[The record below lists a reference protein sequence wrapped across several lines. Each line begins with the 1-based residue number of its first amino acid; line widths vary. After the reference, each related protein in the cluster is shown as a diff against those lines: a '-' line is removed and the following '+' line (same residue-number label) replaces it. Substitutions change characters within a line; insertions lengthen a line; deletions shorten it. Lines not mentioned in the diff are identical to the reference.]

1 MTDLQKRQEFAW
13 LAAITVLIGAFL
25 LFQVQ
30 PVISKI
36 ILPWFGGGPSV
47 WTTCLLFFQVLL
59 VGGYAYAHVLSRYVP
74 IRRQA
79 WVHGILVLLSLLTLP
94 ILPGE
99 TWKPT
104 DVDYPMLRILLL
116 LSVSVGVPYL
126 LLSATGPLVQAWFA
140 RRYPDR
146 SPYRLYA
153 LSNVGSLG
161 ALLTY
166 PFLVEPAMTSSQQA
180 YSWSGLFVVYT
191 GLAVLLAVL
200 FARFLRADS
209 LVSEKATSGRSKTAV
224 HYQDFDL
231 DAEGDPVDSD
241 VPAAKAAGTGSKG
254 GQMPSGNVPGEVSR
268 WQRVCWLLL
277 PALATWMLMAV
288 TNYLCQD
295 VAVIPFF
302 WIVPLSLYLLSFIIC
317 FDRPGWYRS
326 RLFMNLAIFATLLV
340 SIVSMGD
347 VVDVLFKLIGS
358 GARFS
363 VLVENLVVNTLVH
376 LFLLLV
382 ICMLCHGELVK
393 RKPPSSQLTSFY
405 LLVSVG
411 GALGG
416 VVVSILC
423 PLIFPDYWEL
433 NIGIFIVFLLAAGMV
448 IRDVLGRPSLIQV
461 CITVTLGMVLGLVVN
476 AQWAIIDQ
484 QDSIVSI
491 RNFYGVL
498 AVREENADNPELH
511 NRWLVNGETLHGLQ
525 QMAPDRRREPTT
537 YYGRQ
542 SGVGIAIER
551 YRRGRPLRIGA
562 IGLGVGTI
570 ACYGQEGDEIDF
582 FEINPD
588 VIRLARSH
596 FSFLADCP
604 VRPTIIQGDAR
615 LSLEKMKQSREY
627 DIMVLDAFS
636 SDAIPVHLL
645 TAEAVELYG
654 RHLKPGGV
662 IAIHVSNRHLRLVP
676 VVTML
681 ARHGGFQYA
690 MVRSRG
696 NDDWL
701 DDAVWVLLTRSEN
714 FLNDPQVV
722 LASTEPIGADARKV
736 HLWTDRYTN
745 LLEILRPI
753 E

>member
-1 MTDLQKRQEFAW
+1 MESQKRSEFAW
-13 LAAITVLIGAFL
+13 LAAMTVLVGAFL

-59 VGGYAYAHVLSRYVP
+59 VAGYAYAHVLSRYVP

-99 TWKPT
+99 AWKPT
-104 DVDYPMLRILLL
+104 DADFPMLRILFLL
-116 LSVSVGVPYL
+116 LVSVGVPYL
-126 LLSATGPLVQAWFA
+126 LLSATGPLVQTWFA
-140 RRYPDR
+140 RRYPQR

-166 PFLVEPAMTSSQQA
+166 PFLVEPALTTSQQA
-180 YSWSGLFVVYT
+180 YSWSVFFVVYAV
-191 GLAVLLAVL
+191 LAILLAVL
-200 FARFLRADS
+200 FARFLRTVKEDAPLS
-209 LVSEKATSGRSKTAV
+209 IVAT
-224 HYQDFDL
+224 
-231 DAEGDPVDSD
+231 
-241 VPAAKAAGTGSKG
+241 G
-254 GQMPSGNVPGEVSR
+254 GERVPGR
-268 WQRVCWLLL
+268 WDWVAWLLL
-277 PALATWMLMAV
+277 PALATLMLMAV

-302 WIVPLSLYLLSFIIC
+302 WIIPLSLYLLTFIIC
-317 FDRPGWYRS
+317 FDRPGWYHS
-326 RLFMNLAIFATLLV
+326 RLFMNLSVLATLVV
-340 SIVSMGD
+340 SIFYMRD
-347 VVDVLFKLIGS
+347 VVDVVFKFMGSESNFSGIAQNLI
-358 GARFS
+358 
-363 VLVENLVVNTLVH
+363 VNTLAH

-382 ICMLCHGELVK
+382 ACMFCHGELVK

-416 VVVSILC
+416 VMVSLLC
-423 PLIFPDYWEL
+423 PQLFPDYWEL
-433 NIGIFIVFLLAAGMV
+433 NIGILVLFLLAAGMM
-448 IRDVLGRPSLIQV
+448 IRDVLGRPSLMQV
-461 CITVTLGMVLGLVVN
+461 CVTVTLGMVLGLVVN
-476 AQWAIIDQ
+476 AQWSVVDNRDAI
-484 QDSIVSI
+484 VTT

-498 AVREENADNPELH
+498 AVRESDAEDPQLH
-511 NRWLVNGETLHGLQ
+511 DRWLVNGETLHGLQ

-542 SGVGIAIER
+542 SGVGIAIEQ

-562 IGLGVGTI
+562 IGLGIGTV
-570 ACYGQEGDEIDF
+570 ACYGKEGDEIDF

-596 FSFLADCP
+596 FTFLDDCP
-604 VRPTIIQGDAR
+604 SRLRTLQGDAR
-615 LSLEKMKQSREY
+615 LSLEKMEQSRQY
-627 DIMVLDAFS
+627 DILVLDAFS

-645 TAEAVELYG
+645 TAEALQLYD

-681 ARHGGFQYA
+681 ARHGEFQYA
-690 MVRSRG
+690 MVRSEG
-696 NDDWL
+696 NNDWL
-701 DDAVWVLLTRSEN
+701 DSAVWVLLTKSEN
-714 FLNDPQVV
+714 FLNDPMVV
-722 LASTEPIGADARKV
+722 LSTTEPTGPDARSV

-745 LLEILRPI
+745 LMEILRPI

>member
-1 MTDLQKRQEFAW
+1 MTGLQKRSEFAW
-13 LAAITVLIGAFL
+13 LSAITVLVGAFL

-59 VGGYAYAHVLSRYVP
+59 VGGYAYAHLLSRHVP
-74 IRRQA
+74 IGRQA

-99 TWKPT
+99 SWKPV
-104 DVDYPMLRILLL
+104 DVEYPMLRILVLL
-116 LSVSVGVPYL
+116 FVSVGVPYL

-180 YSWSGLFVVYT
+180 WSWSILFVVYAS
-191 GLAVLLAVL
+191 LAVLLAVL
-200 FARFLRADS
+200 FARFL
-209 LVSEKATSGRSKTAV
+209 KTASAETA
-224 HYQDFDL
+224 
-231 DAEGDPVDSD
+231 AEGKSVTPEQTGERAG
-241 VPAAKAAGTGSKG
+241 VPSARVS
-254 GQMPSGNVPGEVSR
+254 GEVSR
-268 WQRVCWLLL
+268 WQRISWLLL

-302 WIVPLSLYLLSFIIC
+302 WIIPLSLYLLTFIIC

-326 RLFMNLAIFATLLV
+326 RLFMNLSVLATLAV
-340 SIVSMGD
+340 SILYMAE
-347 VVDVLFKLIGS
+347 VVDGIFKLLGS
-358 GARFS
+358 EHKFS
-363 VLVENLVVNTLVH
+363 LLAQNLTVNTVAH
-376 LFLLLV
+376 LALLLV
-382 ICMLCHGELVK
+382 ACMFCHGELVK

-416 VVVSILC
+416 VIVSILC
-423 PLIFPDYWEL
+423 PLLFPDYWEL
-433 NIGIFIVFLLAAGMV
+433 NVGVLIVFLLAAAMV
-448 IRDVLGRPSLIQV
+448 IRDVLGRPSLMQV
-461 CITVTLGMVLGLVVN
+461 CVTVTLGMVLGFVGN
-476 AQWAIIDQ
+476 AQWAVIDQ
-484 QDSIVSI
+484 RDAILVT

-498 AVREENADNPELH
+498 AVRETDTNRSELH
-511 NRWLVNGETLHGLQ
+511 QRRLVNGKTLHGLQ
-525 QMAPDRRREPTT
+525 QMAAGRRREPTS

-570 ACYGQEGDEIDF
+570 ACYGKDGDEIDF

-596 FSFLADCP
+596 FSFLEDCP
-604 VRPTIIQGDAR
+604 VRPMIYPGDAR
-615 LSLEKMKQSREY
+615 LSLEKMGRPREY

-645 TAEAVELYG
+645 TAEAIGLYG

-676 VVTML
+676 VVTTL

-690 MVRSRG
+690 KIASSG
-696 NDDWL
+696 NGDWL
-701 DDAVWVLLTRSEN
+701 DDAVWILLTKSEN
-714 FLNDPQVV
+714 FLKDPQVL
-722 LASTEPIGADARKV
+722 LATSEPTGPDAEKV

>member
-1 MTDLQKRQEFAW
+1 MTRMQKGPEFAW
-13 LAAITVLIGAFL
+13 LAAITVLVGAFL

-36 ILPWFGGGPSV
+36 ILPGFGGGPSV
-47 WTTCLLFFQVLL
+47 WTTCLLFFQILL
-59 VGGYAYAHVLSRYVP
+59 VGGYAYAHLLSRHVP
-74 IRRQA
+74 IGRQA

-99 TWKPT
+99 AWKPA
-104 DVDYPMLRILLL
+104 DVEYPMLRILLL
-116 LSVSVGVPYL
+116 LFVSVGVPYL

-180 YSWSGLFVVYT
+180 WSWSILFVVYAS
-191 GLAVLLAVL
+191 LAILLAVL
-200 FARFLRADS
+200 FARFL
-209 LVSEKATSGRSKTAV
+209 KTASAKTATV
-224 HYQDFDL
+224 GKTT
-231 DAEGDPVDSD
+231 ASERAGKRTG
-241 VPAAKAAGTGSKG
+241 VPSASV
-254 GQMPSGNVPGEVSR
+254 SGEVSR
-268 WQRVCWLLL
+268 WQRISWLLL

-302 WIVPLSLYLLSFIIC
+302 WIIPLSLYLLTFIIC

-326 RLFMNLAIFATLLV
+326 RLFMNLSILAALAV
-340 SIVSMGD
+340 SILYMGE
-347 VVDVLFKLIGS
+347 VVDGIFKLLGS
-358 GARFS
+358 EKKFS
-363 VLVENLVVNTLVH
+363 LLAQNLTVNTLVH
-376 LFLLLV
+376 LALLLV
-382 ICMLCHGELVK
+382 VCMFCHGELVK

-405 LLVSVG
+405 LFVSVG

-416 VVVSILC
+416 VIVSILC
-423 PLIFPDYWEL
+423 PLLFPDYWEL
-433 NIGIFIVFLLAAGMV
+433 NIGILIVFLLAAAMV
-448 IRDVLGRPSLIQV
+448 IRDVLGRPSLMQACV
-461 CITVTLGMVLGLVVN
+461 TVTLGMVLGFVGN
-476 AQWAIIDQ
+476 AQWTVIDQ
-484 QDSIVSI
+484 RDAILVT

-498 AVREENADNPELH
+498 AVRETDTNKPELH
-511 NRWLVNGETLHGLQ
+511 QRRLVNGKTLHGLQ
-525 QMAPDRRREPTT
+525 QMAPGRRREPTS

-570 ACYGQEGDEIDF
+570 ACYGKEGDEIDF

-596 FSFLADCP
+596 FSFLEDCP

-615 LSLEKMKQSREY
+615 LSLEKMGRPREY

-645 TAEAVELYG
+645 TAEAVGLYG

-676 VVTML
+676 VVTTL

-690 MVRSRG
+690 KINSSG
-696 NDDWL
+696 NGDWL
-701 DDAVWVLLTRSEN
+701 DDAVWILLTKSEN
-714 FLNDPQVV
+714 FLKDPQVL
-722 LASTEPIGADARKV
+722 LATSEPTGPDARKV
-736 HLWTDRYTN
+736 HLWTDKYTN